1 MILLSQAGT
10 PSAEVPVRLRLGAHP
25 HVFRAG
31 RAHVSVGTVLQLS
44 DQILQVSNSD
54 WSHLVLIQTVARAVQ
69 LLPLPALLP
78 QLLLAPVL
86 VDGPGLG
93 QVPLELLREDGGP
106 VGAEAESSYTLTSLD
121 TSNES

>member
-1 MILLSQAGT
+1 MAG
-10 PSAEVPVRLRLGAHP
+10 
-25 HVFRAG
+25 
-31 RAHVSVGTVLQLS
+31 
-44 DQILQVSNSD
+44 
-54 WSHLVLIQTVARAVQ
+54 AVQ

-106 VGAEAESSYTLTSLD
+106 VGVQGGVAGVSLVGEAATPG
-121 TSNES
+121 